1 MSDISILG
9 SKKRFWGPEKSFFCV
24 SLDHTWGFY
33 SALKSILQNEKAVSM
48 IVEVDLTKVGCI
60 YNLSTEEG
68 GMRFSL
74 ETQTLVECWT
84 SSEVYISS
92 IPQNTLTG
100 QAWLVSPTSFAGRD
114 IMKVAGYDRIR
125 NADGGIKIFGRY
137 SLWREAFLAF
147 LGNKT
152 NSFLSELQCYRK

>member
-1 MSDISILG
+1 M
-9 SKKRFWGPEKSFFCV
+9 
-24 SLDHTWGFY
+24 
-33 SALKSILQNEKAVSM
+33 SM

-74 ETQTLVECWT
+74 DTQALVECWA

-92 IPQNTLTG
+92 IPQNALTG
-100 QAWLVSPTSFAGRD
+100 QAWLVSPTSFAGRE

-125 NADGGIKIFGRY
+125 NADGGIKIVGRY
-137 SLWREAFLAF
+137 SLWREVYLAF
-147 LGNKT
+147 FGNKT
-152 NSFLSELQCYRK
+152 SSSNFLSELQCYRK